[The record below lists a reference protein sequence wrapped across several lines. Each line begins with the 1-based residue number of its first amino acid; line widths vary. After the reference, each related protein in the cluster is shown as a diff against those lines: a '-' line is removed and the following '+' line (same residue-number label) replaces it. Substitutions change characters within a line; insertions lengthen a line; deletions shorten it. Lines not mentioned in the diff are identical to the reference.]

1 MAQQP
6 IIDPTTFD
14 LREDKTSKGEGFFG
28 SLLRPDGGGVMS
40 EYSVG
45 VPINGKEMDIPTFVP
60 TLTAEEVTLLLNLP
74 EGKQP
79 PQSIIQKAAQFAQQR
94 VAAGKPVFAEH
105 GEQQEQM
112 YPQFKRAK
120 VQMPKVLSR
129 TGQSRTPEMEQLL
142 LERLTKGQQ

>member
-6 IIDPTTFD
+6 IIDPTQFD

-28 SLLRPDGGGVMS
+28 SLLRPDGSGVMS
-40 EYSVG
+40 EDSVG

-60 TLTAEEVTLLLNLP
+60 TLTAEEVNLLLSLP
-74 EGKQP
+74 EGQQP

-94 VAAGKPVFAEH
+94 VAAGKPVFAER

-112 YPQFKRAK
+112 YPQFQRAK
-120 VQMPKVLSR
+120 TQMPKFINR
-129 TGQSRTPEMEQLL
+129 TAQSP
-142 LERLTKGQQ
+142 